1 MLLSKL
7 YNLGRL
13 RFYTNISHDRLNNSI
28 IRLITIQR
36 KLHAVVSTKYS
47 FGCLKTIIYFSLC
60 NRFGEFTIAIFCDY
74 IHDKVHVMCATQ
86 TLTKITFA
94 PNQMS
99 QKLNGVESLG
109 QLSFHILQ
117 PNIISTDGKNGCVQ
131 QHDFHSAIIHSWG
144 RVIKTPRS

>member
-1 MLLSKL
+1 MPLDGINEHSWTTKLVLYKIKNIMLLSKL

-47 FGCLKTIIYFSLC
+47 FGCLKTIIYFLLC
-60 NRFGEFTIAIFCDY
+60 NRFGEFTIAIFDY
-74 IHDKVHVMCATQ
+74 IHDNVHLMCATQ
-86 TLTKITFA
+86 TQILTKITFA

-99 QKLNGVESLG
+99 QKLNGVANLVSIFYN
-109 QLSFHILQ
+109 QI
-117 PNIISTDGKNGCVQ
+117 
-131 QHDFHSAIIHSWG
+131 
-144 RVIKTPRS
+144 